1 MGQAIY
7 HGSKPC
13 IKCGFTK
20 PRTEFGFDRDGADG
34 RLTICRSC
42 KSDIEQERVRGESL
56 RAKEMWDDPTLPK
69 LPRSVRSLR
78 PHNQIV
84 AAVLSADRPLTKIDI
99 AGALR
104 CSLYH
109 VKNEMW
115 LAKNTGLI
123 EQVGK
128 VGRRALFGPSTE
140 AMGAQPMGGA

>member
-1 MGQAIY
+1 MGRALY
-7 HGSKPC
+7 HGSKAC
-13 IKCGFTK
+13 IHCHVTK
-20 PRTEFGFDRDGADG
+20 PRTEFGFDDGGQDG
-34 RLTICRSC
+34 RLTVCRSC
-42 KSDIEQERVRGESL
+42 KSDIEQERMRGEAL
-56 RAKEMWDDPTLPK
+56 RAVAARDDPTLPK
-69 LPRSVRSLR
+69 LPGSVRSLR

-84 AAVLSADRPLTKIDI
+84 AAVLSADRPLSKIDI

-128 VGRRALFGPSTE
+128 AGRRALFGPSNG
-140 AMGAQPMGGA
+140 ALGAQPMGGV